1 MKTYCY
7 PYRVV
12 FWLIL
17 SCIFLFSSMTPALGQ
32 SRSVAFLPFDVH
44 ADRDLSYLS
53 SGIRDMLASRLAG
66 SVGIKIID
74 KGMVD
79 SALAGSGKISRS
91 EEFVELGRR
100 LQSDY
105 VVAGSLTALG
115 GGVSLDAKVYFVSG
129 SAMTENFY
137 ATAAKEDDVIVAID
151 DLAWDIAEKVFS
163 YKRPASRLRQAAI
176 PAGPA
181 ASPYTTAHPERAF
194 MYPPE
199 GGYGSSPFV
208 RPRGI
213 AGALGFTKTQN
224 LKMFLQAMDVGDVD
238 GDGIDDVVMAGGTE
252 IFFYHRTGNRLEKFG
267 SIPVL
272 ARYTI
277 HGISLADL
285 NNNGRNEVYV
295 SCADDFSPNS
305 FAIEWQD
312 KGFEYLFKDAR
323 WFVKPITVPGEGEIL
338 AGQRAGGRGG
348 LMPGIFG
355 LTVNNGNLDQ
365 GSRLPVPKA
374 VNLFNF
380 SMVDLDGDGQTEI
393 VAIDDADRLRVYQ
406 PGGKLL
412 WKSDD
417 YYGGTKSYIGDHSIR
432 KSRRMDEDAERIY
445 VPSRIVVQD
454 INRDGIQDVILNKN
468 LSTSSRLFKRLK
480 SYPSGEIHGLIWNGI
495 GLAELWRTR
504 KIDGY
509 VADYQLR
516 LRDVSEGEKSSS
528 DGPDAILYVG
538 VVLRSGW
545 MDAITSEESTM
556 IMYQLD
562 FESEKEG
569 M

>member
-1 MKTYCY
+1 MKTSCY

-12 FWLIL
+12 FWSIL
-17 SCIFLFSSMTPALGQ
+17 SCILLFPSITPAQGQ

-66 SVGIKIID
+66 SAGISVID

-79 SALAGSGKISRS
+79 SVLAGSGKISRV
-91 EEFVELGRR
+91 EEFVELGRS
-100 LQSDY
+100 LKSDY

-115 GGVSLDAKVYFVSG
+115 GGVSLDAKVYSISV
-129 SAMTENFY
+129 SAMPENFY

-163 YKRPASRLRQAAI
+163 YKRPASRLRQAVTPAAI
-176 PAGPA
+176 A

-194 MYPPE
+194 MYSHE

-213 AGALGFTKTQN
+213 AGTLRFTKTQN
-224 LKMFLQAMDVGDVD
+224 LKLSLQAMDVGDVD
-238 GDGIDDVVMAGGTE
+238 GDGVDDVVMAGETE
-252 IFFYHRTGNRLEKFG
+252 ILFYHLTGNRLEKFR

-272 ARYTI
+272 ARYII

-285 NNNGRNEVYV
+285 NNNGRDEVYV

-305 FAIEWQD
+305 FGIEWQG
-312 KGFEYLFKDAR
+312 KELEYLFKDAR
-323 WFVKPITVPGEGEIL
+323 WFVKTITVPDEGVIL
-338 AGQRAGGRGG
+338 AGQRASGSDG
-348 LMPGIFG
+348 LAPGIFG

-365 GSRLPVPKA
+365 GSRLSVPKV

-393 VAIDDADRLRVYQ
+393 VAIDDTDRLRVYQ

-417 YYGGTKSYIGDHSIR
+417 YYGGTKSYIGDHGIR
-432 KSRRMDEDAERIY
+432 KTMRMGEDAERIY

-468 LSTSSRLFKRLK
+468 LSTSSRLLKKMK

-509 VADYQLR
+509 VSDYQLR

-528 DGPDAILYVG
+528 DGSDAILYVG

-545 MDAITSEESTM
+545 MDAVTSEESTM